1 MLLSFSAYK
10 KAASSGDRDA
20 LHNVGWMY
28 ATGQG
33 TKTDQVEAY
42 RWFLDAAKHGEPGS
56 QFEVARRLNEG
67 DGVGKDPTVA
77 YSWLLVLK
85 AQQSSFPPED
95 WKQIQTMMMSIE
107 GQLDS
112 AAKKSATDQAQTWMG
127 IIAKSDM
134 ERYSKQ

>member
-1 MLLSFSAYK
+1 MSWYK
-10 KAASSGDRDA
+10 KAASSGDREA
-20 LHNVGWMY
+20 LQNIGWMY

-42 RWFLDAAKHGEPGS
+42 RWFLDAARNGEPGS

-67 DGVGKDPTVA
+67 DGVHKDPTIA

-85 AQQSSFPPED
+85 AQQSNFPPEE
-95 WKQIQTMMMSIE
+95 WKQIQTMMTSIE
-107 GQLDS
+107 GQLDM
-112 AAKKSATDQAQTWMG
+112 AAKKTAAENAQTWMG

-134 ERYSKQ
+134 ERYSNQ